1 MTIRAVPVMSESMT
15 EQTIHLHLVSDSTGE
30 TVHQYARAA
39 LAQFPKVQVSEHIWT
54 LVRTPEHVQVLARSL
69 ERDKGVVLFS
79 VVDQAIRKELE
90 AVCRAQSIPHLS
102 VLDPVVALLGSL
114 FGAQEMNRPG
124 AQHRMDKAYFE
135 RMAAV
140 EFAVTHDDGLNM
152 ANLQG
157 ADMLLIGVS
166 RTSKTPTSMYL
177 ANRGFRVANYALVP
191 GVPFPIEHLNGLQIF
206 VVGLASDP
214 KRLTQ
219 IRRNRLAHLS
229 DEGNDIYAD
238 LDQVTREMQEARRL
252 FNANGWP
259 VLDVTRRSVE
269 ETAAAIIHH
278 YNIWREENHAS

>member
-1 MTIRAVPVMSESMT
+1 
-15 EQTIHLHLVSDSTGE
+15 
-30 TVHQYARAA
+30 
-39 LAQFPKVQVSEHIWT
+39 
-54 LVRTPEHVQVLARSL
+54 
-69 ERDKGVVLFS
+69 
-79 VVDQAIRKELE
+79 
-90 AVCRAQSIPHLS
+90 
-102 VLDPVVALLGSL
+102 
-114 FGAQEMNRPG
+114 
-124 AQHRMDKAYFE
+124 
-135 RMAAV
+135 
-140 EFAVTHDDGLNM
+140 
-152 ANLQG
+152 
-157 ADMLLIGVS
+157 
-166 RTSKTPTSMYL
+166 
-177 ANRGFRVANYALVP
+177 VANYALVP